1 MIYYGIKITKS
12 VLNSTNDLYICLC
25 YVIPD
30 ESSRQT
36 LTENNIFDR
45 LLDSV
50 VFVENKADNNFHLL
64 ICGDFNGR
72 LSVNP
77 DFVSDDDTA
86 HIDVLPDEYSPDGY
100 MHRYSEDIGH
110 VNNNGL
116 LLLELCKQTGVRIMN
131 ERVGNDSGI
140 GRYTFVGHRGSSV
153 VDYVLGSQEM
163 FDFVKSFEVQE
174 PNILSDH
181 CLVNFSFEFGSVQ
194 TSETQS
200 DEFEYISEKYK
211 WKNKLKQE

>member
-1 MIYYGIKITKS
+1 MLIFKSQDDILWIKITKS
-12 VLNSTNDLYICLC
+12 VLNLTNDLYICLC

-30 ESSRQT
+30 ESSRQA

-72 LSVNP
+72 SSINP

-100 MHRYSEDIGH
+100 MHTVDPRYLGIMIPLGGFSHCINIG
-110 VNNNGL
+110 VL
-116 LLLELCKQTGVRIMN
+116 LFRRIW
-131 ERVGNDSGI
+131 
-140 GRYTFVGHRGSSV
+140 Y
-153 VDYVLGSQEM
+153 
-163 FDFVKSFEVQE
+163 
-174 PNILSDH
+174 
-181 CLVNFSFEFGSVQ
+181 
-194 TSETQS
+194 
-200 DEFEYISEKYK
+200 
-211 WKNKLKQE
+211 